1 MARFGCICGRLG
13 RCERERRREVFI
25 AATGGGGRE
34 DGGVHGDGGR
44 GVSPGMWP
52 GQEEELF
59 GSGAVALVVADAD
72 VADSICT
79 ARGPDLA

>member
-1 MARFGCICGRLG
+1 
-13 RCERERRREVFI
+13 
-25 AATGGGGRE
+25 
-34 DGGVHGDGGR
+34 
-44 GVSPGMWP
+44 MWP